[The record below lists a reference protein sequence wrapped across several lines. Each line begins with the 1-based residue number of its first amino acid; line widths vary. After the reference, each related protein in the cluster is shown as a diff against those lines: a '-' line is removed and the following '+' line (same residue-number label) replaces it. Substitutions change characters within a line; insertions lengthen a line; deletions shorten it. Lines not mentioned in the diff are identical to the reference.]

1 MNFGDEERRPRPV
14 GNDREVRQGLNDLDP
29 FAARRKRGGKK
40 VFLKNRAAR
49 IKHMQEKRREEE
61 RYERTRKENNI
72 GTNVRKNKVIL
83 GLYVMNGEITEKQYD
98 MLKGSGLAS
107 TSIGDVTYS
116 VVEMVGRSTRLK
128 PLFTYTAEYNFSFN
142 KTKYDFPE
150 FASIDYKIQ
159 MRGPAGEQKFG
170 SISIFFRSDKPKVI
184 VRGGYFDTTSDN
196 DYKGYASQPRNLLEA
211 LFKIKGKNP
220 GTLEP
225 LKRANT
231 VASLRTGR
239 KFNYKQ
245 FIKDKPTVNGTLNL
259 KNKGP
264 TQVRVKLNGDH
275 LMSITNNGVIQ
286 VAFKNNADKAEV
298 KRVINQ
304 VQAIRR
310 SLAKYFGGAVVAPI
324 IKSKAA
330 KRIAGAPAPD
340 VSRRGTSCPKDKR
353 PNPYSFAGKC
363 PAGTYVRPNPQK
375 QPCCYKIPK
384 QKGYYKARMQ
394 NVYRD
399 AGVKMPNS
407 VADIF
412 GLNKNTSDRGIN
424 VANTNLNNAI
434 TKTVAAVRQANG
446 TMKNV
451 QTIKIG
457 SRQCLRFSKQQIV
470 DLVLR
475 TGYAAPGLSRKT
487 KQELCD
493 ILAKLVT
500 NKNIN
505 KTDDKFVPNIGT
517 KLLTRTGAGV
527 LKIGS
532 KSCTSHS
539 KPELQRLC
547 SKAGIRFDG
556 MTRGAMCQALEGYRA
571 QKQRNLNIKKN
582 SVRNKIREAA
592 RERADAKKN
601 NMNKRRDDRLYSEF
615 LSKIARFLEKYKMV
629 DSKNTVPNRNTFL
642 DHFRQSVE
650 GGYAKDVKDVSKKGW
665 KAGFYRWLS
674 EYILQYK
681 SVYEPQFINEKAR
694 LAANAVEALRKKRAN
709 RAAQKEREALGK
721 FNVEMAKRE
730 LKKRLRPAI
739 AKELQPSFDA
749 RLNTFAKKYVAF
761 VQKGN
766 LAGMNG
772 RITAFANFEKTQ
784 NGDVRKYL
792 ENVVSKLKPIKLG
805 NNKIQRYELT
815 NNFKLKKGTIRE
827 VL

>member
-1 MNFGDEERRPRPV
+1 MNFGDEERRTRSV
-14 GNDREVRQGLNDLDP
+14 NNDQEIRQGLNNLDP

-61 RYERTRKENNI
+61 RYERARKENNN
-72 GTNVRKNKVIL
+72 GANDRKNKVIL
-83 GLYVMNGEITEKQYD
+83 GLYVMNGEITDKQYD

-107 TSIGDVTYS
+107 TKIGDITYS
-116 VVEMVGRSTRLK
+116 LVEMVGRSTRLK

-142 KTKYDFPE
+142 KTKYSFPD
-150 FASIDYKIQ
+150 FASLDYKIQ
-159 MRGPAGEQKFG
+159 MRGPGGEQKFG
-170 SISIFFRSDKPKVI
+170 SISIFFKTETPRII

-196 DYKGYASQPRNLLEA
+196 DYKGYGSQPRNLLEA

-220 GTLEP
+220 GTLAP

-245 FIKDKPTVNGTLNL
+245 FIKNKPSVNGTLNL

-264 TQVRVKLNGDH
+264 TQVRVKLDGDH
-275 LMSITNNGVIQ
+275 LMSITNNGIIQ
-286 VAFKNNADKAEV
+286 VAFKNNASKAEV
-298 KRVINQ
+298 KRVINK

-330 KRIAGAPAPD
+330 KRATGAPAPD
-340 VSRRGTSCPKDKR
+340 ITRRGTSCPKDKR
-353 PNPYSFAGKC
+353 PTPYSFAGKC
-363 PAGTYVRPNPQK
+363 PAGTYMRPNPQK

-384 QKGYYKARMQ
+384 QKGYYKARIQ
-394 NVYRD
+394 NVYRN

-407 VADIF
+407 VAEVF
-412 GLNKNTSDRGIN
+412 GLNKNTTGLGIN
-424 VANTNLNNAI
+424 VANKNLNNAI

-457 SRQCLRFSKQQIV
+457 SRQCLRFSKQQIM
-470 DLVLR
+470 DFVLR
-475 TGYAAPGLSRKT
+475 TGYAEAGLSKKT

-493 ILAKLVT
+493 ILAKLVK

-505 KTDDKFVPNIGT
+505 KTNEKYVPKIGS
-517 KLLTRTGAGV
+517 KLLTKTGAGM

-532 KSCTSHS
+532 KSCMSHS
-539 KPELQRLC
+539 KTELQRLC
-547 SKAGIRFDG
+547 SKVGIRFEG
-556 MTRGAMCQALEGYRA
+556 LTREAMCQELDDFRAKKQYKLNKNKQNTREKQVVAAMERTNA
-571 QKQRNLNIKKN
+571 QKNAMRKK
-582 SVRNKIREAA
+582 
-592 RERADAKKN
+592 
-601 NMNKRRDDRLYSEF
+601 RDDRLYSEF
-615 LSKIARFLEKYKMV
+615 LSKIAGFLQKYKMV
-629 DSKNTVPNRNTFL
+629 NSKNTVPNRNTFIS
-642 DHFRQSVE
+642 HFNQSVE
-650 GGYAKDVKDVSKKGW
+650 GGYAKDIKDVSKKGW
-665 KAGFYRWLS
+665 RAGFYRWLG
-674 EYILQYK
+674 EYIMQYK

-694 LAANAVEALRKKRAN
+694 KNAQAVENLRKKRAN
-709 RAAQKEREALGK
+709 RAAQKEKEALGK
-721 FNVEMAKRE
+721 FNLEMAKKE

-739 AKELQPSFDA
+739 AKELQPAFNA
-749 RLNTFAKKYVAF
+749 RLNTFAKKYVTF

-766 LAGMNG
+766 LAGMNK
-772 RITAFANFEKTQ
+772 RIAAFATFEKTQ

-792 ENVVSKLKPIKLG
+792 ENVVSKLKPVKLG

-815 NNFKLKKGTIRE
+815 NNFKLRKGAIRE